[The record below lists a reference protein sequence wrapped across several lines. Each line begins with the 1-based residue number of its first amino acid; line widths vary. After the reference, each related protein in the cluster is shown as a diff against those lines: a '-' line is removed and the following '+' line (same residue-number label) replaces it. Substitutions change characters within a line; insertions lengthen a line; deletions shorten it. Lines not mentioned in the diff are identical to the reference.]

1 MHQERKRDVRLP
13 LKQRK
18 ICILD
23 GNVNKNLPRGASF
36 TPVQPHGP
44 KHCALTLLPWW
55 GSWPATITAQQVQH
69 AWLSHDCCTPLGIQ
83 GLDSTAARPCRLP
96 RTVYFVL
103 IFKSLTTWLSELRKM
118 SKGEKRGNKLMIC
131 SDATPD
137 KIPDGAASLQ
147 WANICAHIQVSLEA
161 LVLTITTVPSK
172 NKPPCGER
180 MNKELSGVA
189 PPSVNRP
196 PARNN
201 LWVSI

>member
-1 MHQERKRDVRLP
+1 MVLHSHLSNPMDPNTVRSHY
-13 LKQRK
+13 
-18 ICILD
+18 CLD
-23 GNVNKNLPRGASF
+23 GV
-36 TPVQPHGP
+36 HG
-44 KHCALTLLPWW
+44 L
-55 GSWPATITAQQVQH
+55 QQLQH
-69 AWLSHDCCTPLGIQ
+69 NEYNMLDYLMIAAHRIQ
-83 GLDSTAARPCRLP
+83 GLDSTPARPCRLP
-96 RTVYFVL
+96 RTIYFAL

-137 KIPDGAASLQ
+137 KILDGAASLQ

-161 LVLTITTVPSK
+161 LVLTITTVPSG
-172 NKPPCGER
+172 NKPPCGEW

-196 PARNN
+196 PAHNN